1 MALNQDREVRLMEY
15 TRTYKNIDVLA
26 TLTESVCKIIT
37 EIRTVRN
44 GIVVT
49 SVMHILLVLLIVL
62 GKKSAGETG
71 SLSDDELKN
80 SFGHIKKSVSGYS
93 ELRKLLHTTDR
104 FGICR
109 RFLDHVGDDWNRIA
123 ERCLLAADPDIRD
136 IIETYGIEEAVNTFS
151 DVSETLDILDTPEW
165 DGAFKYLAA
174 N

>member
-1 MALNQDREVRLMEY
+1 MEY
-15 TRTYKNIDVLA
+15 TQTYKNIDVSA

-49 SVMHILLVLLIVL
+49 SAMHILLVLLIIL

-71 SLSDDELKN
+71 KLSNYELKN
-80 SFGHIKKSVSGYS
+80 NFRHIKKSVNGYS
-93 ELRKLLHTTDR
+93 ELRKLLHATDR
-104 FGICR
+104 FRIYRC
-109 RFLDHVGDDWNRIA
+109 FFDHIANDWDKIA
-123 ERCLLAADPDIRD
+123 ERCLLAADSDIRD

-151 DVSETLDILDTPEW
+151 DVSETFDMLDTPEW
-165 DGAFKYLAA
+165 DEAFEYLAA